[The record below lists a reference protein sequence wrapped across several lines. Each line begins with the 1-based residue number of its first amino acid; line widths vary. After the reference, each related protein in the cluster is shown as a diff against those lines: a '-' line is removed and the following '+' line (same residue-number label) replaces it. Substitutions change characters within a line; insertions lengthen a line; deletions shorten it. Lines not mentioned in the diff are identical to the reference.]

1 MDDNLDANKI
11 EEIAHSILF
20 SYQDHSRYRDSI
32 AEMKK
37 YIESLVNNKFEK
49 AELMNEK
56 TIYLC
61 LPQRRKLI
69 IDTTVETARETIL
82 LLKKNIDKRI
92 SEKDEEMQEDYSKIV
107 SEIEECCNEFSDDKI
122 RKTKEDCD
130 NRISETKEDCDK
142 RIRDM
147 KVYCGYSICDM
158 EVSCDNRISEIK
170 ENYDSRISETKKDF

>member
-1 MDDNLDANKI
+1 
-11 EEIAHSILF
+11 
-20 SYQDHSRYRDSI
+20 
-32 AEMKK
+32 MKK
-37 YIESLVNNKFEK
+37 LYIYACHRVEIILLTE
-49 AELMNEK
+49 
-56 TIYLC
+56 C
-61 LPQRRKLI
+61 LGRKLI

-170 ENYDSRISETKKDF
+170 ENYDSRISETKKDFEKETRANLLLT